1 MPSDWQPTVHGD
13 WLRCGDEQVDA
24 TATRTNS
31 GMVSSREG
39 MTLPAMRAKEMS
51 RARRGDEADVNE
63 SDWRSHER
71 GGEGGGVSWWGSGSR
86 DQGPGRFAVTVGFRR
101 DR

>member
-71 GGEGGGVSWWGSGSR
+71 GGAGGDGGAVSIR
-86 DQGPGRFAVTVGFRR
+86 QRLVVRRAFRR
-101 DR
+101 GLG